1 MKKVISISLLVLL
14 LFSLTACG
22 GKSVLKF
29 VDIFISDTST
39 TQDAQDIPSP
49 QKEVAELSDEK
60 HKMVGIWESE
70 DKTCLI
76 GIRARAKATQDLE
89 DNYDLDMMMYFE
101 DFYGTGEVW
110 APITRGNSDVTDGV
124 YSMTDTH
131 LCPDPKDPDK
141 NVYSTYYLSYDEAT
155 DTIYYYETVGNEKIY
170 NTEFTLNR
178 TDLDIETIPWD
189 YYYDIYYERNPR

>member
-14 LFSLTACG
+14 LFSLTACS
-22 GKSVLKF
+22 GKSILKL
-29 VDIFISDTST
+29 VDKFIPDTPS
-39 TQDAQDIPSP
+39 TQDVQDMKKP
-49 QKEVAELSDEK
+49 KNEVAEISDEK
-60 HKMVGIWESE
+60 QKMVGIWESE

-76 GIRARAKATQDLE
+76 GIRARAKPTEDL
-89 DNYDLDMMMYFE
+89 DDTYDLDMMMYFV

-110 APITRGNSDVTDGV
+110 SPITRGNSDVTDGV
-124 YSMTDTH
+124 HSITDRH

-141 NVYSTYYLSYDEAT
+141 NVYSTYYLSYDEET
-155 DTIYYYETVGNEKIY
+155 NTIYYYEKIGSEKIY

-189 YYYDIYYERNPR
+189 YYYEVYPNRDPR